1 MEKLIYD
8 AYKILNNTICTGS
21 SDFALSAVQFK
32 LLILEL
38 YIGRGSVGR
47 SSLIQSPLGGG
58 GGSVWGGV
66 H

>member
-38 YIGRGSVGR
+38 YIGRGS
-47 SSLIQSPLGGG
+47 I
-58 GGSVWGGV
+58 WGGV